1 NSSASSMVS
10 GMAAQFRSTK
20 GPPARGPDRW
30 MAAATSPL
38 PVPVSPSNRMGGRRR
53 APSSGRARS
62 RPICSRRAT
71 IPGLAPTSRSS
82 RATAQ
87 ILRHQSRNTRR
98 AVERRRTPSKPGG
111 STVSCLRSTVIEGL
125 ETLGF
130 PAAGGLAFR
139 LHRGPHAPQRNAAE
153 NETQEPPWRHEED
166 GNDEAQ
172 AGGPEFL
179 DPRG

>member
-1 NSSASSMVS
+1 
-10 GMAAQFRSTK
+10 
-20 GPPARGPDRW
+20 
-30 MAAATSPL
+30 
-38 PVPVSPSNRMGGRRR
+38 
-53 APSSGRARS
+53 
-62 RPICSRRAT
+62 
-71 IPGLAPTSRSS
+71 SS

-139 LHRGPHAPQRNAAE
+139 LHRGPHAPQRNAAGD
-153 NETQEPPWRHEED
+153 ETQGPPWRHEGGGRGE
-166 GNDEAQ
+166 GH
-172 AGGPEFL
+172 AGGPEYHG
-179 DPRG
+179 PRRGG